1 MTSVYIIAIATVLLL
16 KPEQAVPKL
25 LEEIIGYYLTTI
37 PLHHIN
43 IRRINIIA
51 QIIIFC
57 NSFLNKIE
65 TTRQQNRER
74 PRTQRYALSRQKRK
88 RRVPPHRR

>member
-43 IRRINIIA
+43 I
-51 QIIIFC
+51 
-57 NSFLNKIE
+57 
-65 TTRQQNRER
+65 
-74 PRTQRYALSRQKRK
+74 
-88 RRVPPHRR
+88 